1 MSFHVRLKSVVS
13 RTNFNA
19 SHSILRSVYKP
30 YTNYLRIQQYKV
42 SSLGR
47 PYNNTHINSNPIKKH
62 RTATS
67 NIFTSSNQFVSQSSI
82 IQNRSFFLTTSHSN
96 KVPSQIKSKEILPLY
111 PPSQPNPQRKTPP
124 TPKVNQTLFQK
135 VKSNV
140 KWILIRNKE
149 RPFSRNELGTLF
161 SWLIIS
167 QIVWI
172 ILKTTTVV
180 SLLLLAI
187 NTIFAKELVGETIGK
202 LLNYFIDDIDVKFQD
217 ALIPEWKSGLI
228 RFNNVE
234 LKTNKDQT
242 DDIFSFDMKFQQV
255 EMNLSLK
262 KWLSGKGLI
271 NDIKIYGMN
280 GSTDILYSAPTRHI
294 NKYKL
299 SSDENNNTG
308 LQTSQGERD
317 QLLIRWF
324 SNPKYQLNNIT
335 ISNSNI
341 TVNESY
347 ANGESPIIYKISV
360 FNLEIPKLRFNQMIT
375 DFLNA
380 TVISGSINNSL
391 FTFHKRQQKIGYL
404 NNNIENDLGNWQ
416 RITRLRINS
425 INIKDLG
432 LYSTKSF
439 NWLQEG
445 NVDII
450 ADIMLPFEDEPDLL
464 TSNLSDSNEEKY
476 IVVDLKFVFKDLK
489 AILPADPPSLS
500 TGENIVTLNELKPIV
515 SYVNLQRAL
524 TQFQNMSSNDD
535 DKITAH
541 TILFRDSPEISIR
554 RRKSYPD
561 MKSIRNN
568 RNSNK
573 KQHFESDKL
582 TDSIKAEQDKNVT
595 TISASTSASSHS
607 SMPITNELALRA
619 RLVRNV
625 KSLENKVLFQE
636 TGIYDHLS
644 MELYVDLMKIVE
656 EWEYKNKDEWLKRW
670 GNGLA
675 SQLLLFGF
683 ASPV

>member
-1 MSFHVRLKSVVS
+1 MLSSLRSKSVLS
-13 RTNFNA
+13 WTNTNA
-19 SHSILRSVYKP
+19 SYSILRIICKSYA
-30 YTNYLRIQQYKV
+30 NNLRIQQYKTTPMSGTYTQKYIDPKV
-42 SSLGR
+42 IDNYR
-47 PYNNTHINSNPIKKH
+47 TNSNIRLSAKPLI
-62 RTATS
+62 TTS
-67 NIFTSSNQFVSQSSI
+67 AF
-82 IQNRSFFLTTSHSN
+82 IQNRYFSFTALHNNKLPTDIQTKKDIPIIPSSQSKTLTKTSPTT
-96 KVPSQIKSKEILPLY
+96 PSPE
-111 PPSQPNPQRKTPP
+111 
-124 TPKVNQTLFQK
+124 VNQTLLQK
-135 VKSNV
+135 FKSNL

-161 SWLIIS
+161 SWLILS
-167 QIVWI
+167 QIVWV

-180 SLLLLAI
+180 SLILLAI

-202 LLNYFIDDIDVKFQD
+202 LLNYFIDGIDVKFQD
-217 ALIPEWKSGLI
+217 ALIPEWKNGLI

-234 LKTNKDQT
+234 LKTNKDQS
-242 DDIFSFDMKFQQV
+242 DDIFSFDIKFQQV

-280 GSTDILYSAPTRHI
+280 GTTNIVYSSPIPHLDETEHKGNTKETRVS
-294 NKYKL
+294 NSEDDREK
-299 SSDENNNTG
+299 
-308 LQTSQGERD
+308 
-317 QLLIRWF
+317 LLIGWF
-324 SNPKYQLNNIT
+324 SNPNYQLKNIT

-347 ANGESPIIYKISV
+347 ANGESPITYNISL

-391 FTFHKRQQKIGYL
+391 FTFHKRQQKIGYS
-404 NNNIENDLGNWQ
+404 NNNMDNDLGNWK

-450 ADIMLPFEDEPDLL
+450 ADIMLPFEDEPDFLM
-464 TSNLSDSNEEKY
+464 SKPNDSNEEKY

-489 AILPADPPSLS
+489 AILPAYPPSLS
-500 TGENIVTLNELKPIV
+500 TGENIVTLDELKPIV

-524 TQFQNMSSNDD
+524 TQFQKLSNNDD

-554 RRKSYPD
+554 RRKTYPD

-568 RNSNK
+568 QNSNK
-573 KQHFESDKL
+573 RQYHETNKT
-582 TDSIKAEQDKNVT
+582 TDTVKTEPDNSIT
-595 TISASTSASSHS
+595 TTTASTTSNS
-607 SMPITNELALRA
+607 SMPTTNELALRA

-636 TGIYDHLS
+636 TGIYDQLS

-656 EWEYKNKDEWLKRW
+656 EWESKNKDEWLKKW